1 MRCYN
6 QRTFWSVLA
15 MLLPRGALRMTYFDG
30 AFGAGVA
37 THGLHLAAESAG
49 RPVDDG
55 LVHGEL
61 ARLPPPHP
69 QVTVRH
75 VPRLVFDF
83 LIVHY
88 VIPVMVNPK
97 SIYKKYQLAD
107 N

>member
-15 MLLPRGALRMTYFDG
+15 ILLPRGALRMTYFDG
-30 AFGAGVA
+30 TFGAGVA

-69 QVTVRH
+69 QVAVRH
-75 VPRLVFDF
+75 VSSLVLDF

-88 VIPVMVNPK
+88 VIP
-97 SIYKKYQLAD
+97 
-107 N
+107 